1 MLKVYFSNGQNL
13 SLFQPMR
20 KRLEK
25 ERDIDYTK
33 FLGIQSSIEPGTW
46 EKTSAKTGTF
56 ANSDSRMHNT

>member
-33 FLGIQSSIEPGTW
+33 FLGI
-46 EKTSAKTGTF
+46 
-56 ANSDSRMHNT
+56 